1 MWINPAPFRGVLNSA
16 ERVLNKKFLRKV
28 RDKFGATNYYANQQ
42 TAKGGEPM
50 NKKGFTL
57 IELLVVIAI
66 IGLLSTLAVVALNT
80 ARSKSRDAKRVAD
93 IKQIQTALE
102 LYSGD
107 RSGYPYDGTAGAGG
121 LDLGVAATDCLDGG
135 GFVGACATAPTY
147 MGLVPDDPG
156 TTAYTFTSLDSA
168 GAACDTGPCASYNVA
183 FTLESGTGGLAAGA
197 HNATPAGIQ

>member
-1 MWINPAPFRGVLNSA
+1 M
-16 ERVLNKKFLRKV
+16 K
-28 RDKFGATNYYANQQ
+28 
-42 TAKGGEPM
+42 
-50 NKKGFTL
+50 KKGFTL

-107 RSGYPYDGTAGAGG
+107 ESGYPA
-121 LDLGVAATDCLDGG
+121 VAAGITLGAAATSDCLDGG

-147 MGLVPDDPG
+147 MGLVPADPS
-156 TTAYTFTSLDSA
+156 TTAYTYTSYASD
-168 GAACDTGPCASYNVA
+168 GATACTSGACAAYSIA
-183 FTLESGTGGLAAGA
+183 FTLESGTGGLAIGA